1 MTSVREMPV
10 LGHTGR
16 CATTLGIAS
25 REAVFP
31 QRPNRMTIDTQS
43 RPPRFD
49 KAFKAQFAE
58 LVRWRRDVRRF
69 RPDPVA
75 ADLIARLLALAVC
88 APSVGLSQPWRF
100 VLVEAPQR
108 RRAIAENFAKAN
120 QTALAGY
127 AGERQAR
134 YAKLKLEGLA
144 QAPVHLAVCADEATN
159 AGHGLGSRTMPETI
173 RYSVVAAI
181 QTLWLG
187 ARAEGLGVG
196 WVSILDPAAVHD
208 TLDLPAGWTLIAYL
222 CIGWPEEEHDDPELE
237 RHGWQERMCDEA
249 VKPLLR

>member
-1 MTSVREMPV
+1 
-10 LGHTGR
+10 
-16 CATTLGIAS
+16 
-25 REAVFP
+25 
-31 QRPNRMTIDTQS
+31 MTIETKQ

-49 KAFKAQFAE
+49 ETFKAQFAE

-69 RPDPVA
+69 RTDAVQP
-75 ADLIARLLALAVC
+75 DLIARLLALAVF

-100 VLVEAPQR
+100 VLVETPVR
-108 RRAIAENFAKAN
+108 RQGIAENFAKAN
-120 QTALAGY
+120 EAALAGY

-144 QAPVHLAVCADEATN
+144 QAPVHLAVCADEATA

-181 QTLWLG
+181 QTLWLA

-196 WVSILDPAAVHD
+196 WVSILDPAAVRE
-208 TLDLPAGWTLIAYL
+208 TLDLPPRWSFIAYL
-222 CIGWPEEEHDDPELE
+222 CIGWPQEEHDDPELE
-237 RHGWQERMCDEA
+237 RHGWQERTCEEA
-249 VKPLLR
+249 AKPLVR